1 MEAKVINDI
10 GRYERAKYA
19 QLYKG
24 TYPPTGYAV
33 DLAEFIVN
41 TARRGDRLLDL
52 GCGHG
57 RAVIALRKSEYNCH
71 GVDITLAGLPSTGT
85 RGFVQAPV
93 WNMPFKDNEF
103 DYTFSTDMLEHIPS
117 QTVEASIKEI
127 YRITRVETFHCIST
141 VDDPNYPNVHL
152 TIEPIK
158 WWKEQF
164 NKLNGKQVDT
174 HIVSPEEFLLL
185 CHYVNKRRVG

>member
-1 MEAKVINDI
+1 MIEAKS
-10 GRYERAKYA
+10 EQEKYA
-19 QLYKG
+19 KLYKSK
-24 TYPPTGYAV
+24 YPPTGYSV

-57 RAVIALRKSEYNCH
+57 RAVIALRTLGYDCW

-85 RGFVQAPV
+85 RGFVEAPL
-93 WNMPFKDNEF
+93 WTIPYKDNQFE
-103 DYTFSTDMLEHIPS
+103 YTFSTDVMEHIPPKM
-117 QTVEASIKEI
+117 VEAVIKEI
-127 YRITRVETFHCIST
+127 YRITRVETFHCVST

-158 WWKEQF
+158 WWRDQF
-164 NKLNGKQVDT
+164 SRLNLNQVDT